1 MTKGMTRNVLRRCG
15 KLCALAAAAFGLSM
29 TFASAAHASSAAWM
43 AEAEPDEE
51 LIDGGAP
58 PAGRT
63 TWGTSVQLAGPGTLT
78 VRAYD
83 LGVEMTLMDRLDS
96 LSFSV
101 SNSTS
106 ILGSHS
112 GDGSMTFDLKGPGE
126 YFVNFAAGLNPN
138 ALFKIPLVS
147 WSVSFTPSASQVP
160 LPAGVW
166 LMLAGLAWATG
177 LKRKR
182 AKLALPSFGF
192 RNQSVTYAT

>member
-15 KLCALAAAAFGLSM
+15 KLCVLAAAAFGLSM
-29 TFASAAHASSAAWM
+29 TFATAAHASSAAWM
-43 AEAEPDEE
+43 AEADADEE
-51 LIDGGAP
+51 LLDGGAP
-58 PAGRT
+58 PPGKK

-83 LGVEMTLMDRLDS
+83 LGVELTLMDRLQS

-106 ILGSHS
+106 ILGSHV
-112 GDGSMTFDLKGPGE
+112 GDGMMSFDLRGPGE
-126 YFVNFAAGLNPN
+126 YFVNFSAVSNPN
-138 ALFKIPLVS
+138 ALFQIPLVS
-147 WSVSFTPSASQVP
+147 WSVSFTPTASQVP

-166 LMLAGLAWATG
+166 LMFAGLAWAIG
-177 LKRKR
+177 MQRKR

>member
-1 MTKGMTRNVLRRCG
+1 MIRGMKGNMLRRCG
-15 KLCALAAAAFGLSM
+15 KLFTMAAAVFGLSM

-43 AEAEPDEE
+43 AEADSNEE

-58 PAGRT
+58 PAGKK
-63 TWGTSVQLAGPGTLT
+63 TWGTSVQLATPGTLT

-83 LGVEMTLMDRLDS
+83 LGVEMTLMDRLQS

-106 ILGSHS
+106 ILGSHV
-112 GDGSMTFDLKGPGE
+112 GDGSMSFDLNGPGE
-126 YFVNFAAGLNPN
+126 YFVNFAAVLKSG
-138 ALFKIPLVS
+138 ALLPLVS
-147 WSVSFTPSASQVP
+147 WSVSFTPNASQVP

-166 LMLAGLAWATG
+166 LMFAGLAWAIG
-177 LKRKR
+177 MQRKR
-182 AKLALPSFGF
+182 AKIALPGFGL

>member
-1 MTKGMTRNVLRRCG
+1 MTKGKTRDLLRRYG
-15 KLCALAAAAFGLSM
+15 KLFAMTAVALSWA
-29 TFASAAHASSAAWM
+29 FASAAHASQAAWL
-43 AEAEPDEE
+43 AEADADEE
-51 LIDGGAP
+51 LLDGGGP
-58 PAGRT
+58 PAGKT

-106 ILGSHS
+106 ILGSHV
-112 GDGSMTFDLKGPGE
+112 GDGSMSFDLNGPGE
-126 YFVNFAAGLNPN
+126 YFVNFAAMLKQG
-138 ALFKIPLVS
+138 ALLPLVS
-147 WSVSFTPSASQVP
+147 WSVSFTPNASQVP

-166 LMLAGLAWATG
+166 LLLAGLGAIG
-177 LKRKR
+177 MQRKR
-182 AKLALPSFGF
+182 AKLAIPGFAF